1 MKMESTAADT
11 AWLRS
16 LGFDDDLI
24 DTASGTRM
32 IRVIFGEGAE
42 EDSLPEE
49 SADINRGFACVA

>member
-1 MKMESTAADT
+1 MKKESTAADT

-32 IRVIFGEGAE
+32 IRVIFGEGADE
-42 EDSLPEE
+42 ETWTEE
-49 SADINRGFACVA
+49 TAGIDRGFACVA